1 MSSIGGMGV
10 RRAARLAPAAL
21 LLAACTQ
28 VHPGAAAVVDG
39 QRIGFDDVDATARA
53 YCELT
58 SLQGATP
65 DPVALRQQALADRVT
80 LDVARDLA
88 EERDVVVPRSAWI
101 VPVADRQALA
111 EALPDADTQAVI
123 EAAELNGRLY
133 ATLEALGAPAGS
145 PEVAREQGREIVA
158 DELATRDVEVDPR
171 LGLDETLQVAGPT
184 GALSV
189 QAGDVDRPA
198 VTGCE

>member
-1 MSSIGGMGV
+1 MGV

-39 QRIGFDDVDATARA
+39 ERIGFDEVDSTARA

-58 SLQGATP
+58 TLQGATP
-65 DPVALRQQALADRVT
+65 DPVTLRQQALADRVT
-80 LDVARDLA
+80 LDVARGLA
-88 EERDVVVPRSAWI
+88 DARGVVVPRSAWI
-101 VPVADRQALA
+101 VPVADREALA
-111 EALPDADTQAVI
+111 AALPDADTHAVI

-145 PEVAREQGREIVA
+145 PEAAREQGRALVA
-158 DELATRDVEVDPR
+158 DEIATLDVEVDPR
-171 LGLDETLQVAGPT
+171 LGLDESLQQAGGT

-189 QAGDVDRPA
+189 QVGDVDRPA

>member
-1 MSSIGGMGV
+1 M
-10 RRAARLAPAAL
+10 APAAL
-21 LLAACTQ
+21 VLAACTQ

-39 QRIGFDDVDATARA
+39 ERIGFDDVDSTARA

-58 SLQGATP
+58 TLQGATP
-65 DPVALRQQALADRVT
+65 DPVTLRQQALADRVT

-88 EERDVVVPRSAWI
+88 EQRDVVVPRSAWI
-101 VPVADRQALA
+101 VPVADREALA
-111 EALPDADTQAVI
+111 EALPDADTEAVI

-145 PEVAREQGREIVA
+145 PEVAREQGRALVDE
-158 DELATRDVEVDPR
+158 ELATRDVQVDPR
-171 LGLDETLQVAGPT
+171 LGLDETLQLAGPA

-189 QAGDVDRPA
+189 QVGDVDRPA

>member
-1 MSSIGGMGV
+1 MGV
-10 RRAARLAPAAL
+10 RRAALLAPAAL
-21 LLAACTQ
+21 VLAACTQ

-39 QRIGFDDVDATARA
+39 ERIGFDDVDSTARA

-58 SLQGATP
+58 TLQGATP
-65 DPVALRQQALADRVT
+65 DPVTLRQQALADRVT
-80 LDVARDLA
+80 LDVARALA
-88 EERDVVVPRSAWI
+88 EQRDVVVPRSAWI
-101 VPVADRQALA
+101 VPLPDREALA
-111 EALPDADTQAVI
+111 EAIPDADTEAVI

-145 PEVAREQGREIVA
+145 PEVAREQGRALVDE
-158 DELATRDVEVDPR
+158 ELATRDVQVDPR
-171 LGLDETLQVAGPT
+171 LGLDETLQLAGPA

-189 QAGDVDRPA
+189 QVDDVDRPA